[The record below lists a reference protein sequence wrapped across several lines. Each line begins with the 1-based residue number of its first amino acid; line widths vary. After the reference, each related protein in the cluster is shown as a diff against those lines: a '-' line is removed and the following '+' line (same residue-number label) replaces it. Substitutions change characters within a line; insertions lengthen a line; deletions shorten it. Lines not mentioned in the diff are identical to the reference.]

1 MTNYSE
7 IMLLKS
13 KTILEVDND
22 FKNYQNVIIMLM
34 IHEFYLE
41 FVHLVHLRF
50 FGGTKVVR
58 FEQCAPMVQ
67 IIGTTRFET
76 LYHNQQ

>member
-58 FEQCAPMVQ
+58 FEQCAPMASL
-67 IIGTTRFET
+67 RKC
-76 LYHNQQ
+76 H